1 MGKYTFDLESADDEI
16 RVITMVMND
25 RFHKLVRIGISII
38 DILPIYI
45 VIVRLGKS
53 TIQIML
59 GLYWH
64 GWLHD
69 EG

>member
-1 MGKYTFDLESADDEI
+1 MEKYTFNLESSNDEN
-16 RVITMVMND
+16 RDITMVMND
-25 RFHKLVRIGISII
+25 RFYKLVRIGISII

-59 GLYWH
+59 GLY
-64 GWLHD
+64 
-69 EG
+69 